1 MKIRACAVLVLATVG
16 VVSVYPRAVAQV
28 ASPRGQNM
36 APVYEGWEQNP
47 DGSFNL
53 VFGYFNRNRDERID
67 LPIGPDNKIE
77 PGGPDQ
83 GQPTHFYPR
92 RNRFVFRIRVPAE
105 FGDKELVWTL
115 TSHGKTERAYATL
128 LVDYHIDDIVIMN
141 NKGAGGGAGGL
152 AGELT
157 GNKAPE
163 LTVVG
168 DKTRHVTVG
177 EPLSLT
183 AFATDDGI
191 PKPRVVPW
199 TPDRSRVVP
208 DSAAG
213 LWLSWFVYRGA
224 GNSVTFDPPQISVW
238 EDIRPGANSA
248 WAQNWEAPPVSPD
261 NKWVASASFGE
272 PGTYVLR
279 ALADDGGLMAHE
291 NVSVVVSR

>member
-224 GNSVTFDPPQISVW
+224 GNSVTFDPPHVESRSGRIS
-238 EDIRPGANSA
+238 DPAPTPRGPRIGKRRPCPRTTSG
-248 WAQNWEAPPVSPD
+248 WPRRR
-261 NKWVASASFGE
+261 SASPE
-272 PGTYVLR
+272 PMCCELSPTTAASWR
-279 ALADDGGLMAHE
+279 TRM
-291 NVSVVVSR
+291 